1 MVKTSTTRT
10 HIALAGQAVRLCS
23 PIGAGTGTAVV
34 FAGRRA
40 R

>member
-1 MVKTSTTRT
+1 MAKTSTTLT
-10 HIALAGQAVRLCS
+10 HIALAGQAARLC
-23 PIGAGTGTAVV
+23 PPNDAGTGIAVV